1 MDVMIIF
8 MNWRILD
15 VTKTTCRL
23 LIFWSCFLRL
33 LLNFIYMYE
42 RFKMTSQTQTNSFH
56 RFNDLVSAYS
66 SSAASGAGVYNSNSY
81 QGQSYSPNYPY
92 VNNYA
97 GYASAGG
104 YPNYVGHPDP
114 YALQAQFQQYFNAL
128 SAYNA
133 KYAPFHF
140 HTRFYLLSWKLNKY
154 LTFVNFQKWIPN
166 SLPTCKIFPRIS
178 WNSIIDEWEIQLK

>member
-1 MDVMIIF
+1 
-8 MNWRILD
+8 
-15 VTKTTCRL
+15 
-23 LIFWSCFLRL
+23 
-33 LLNFIYMYE
+33 MYG
-42 RFKMTSQTQTNSFH
+42 RFKMTSQTNSFH

-140 HTRFYLLSWKLNKY
+140 HTRFYLLS
-154 LTFVNFQKWIPN
+154 
-166 SLPTCKIFPRIS
+166 
-178 WNSIIDEWEIQLK
+178 